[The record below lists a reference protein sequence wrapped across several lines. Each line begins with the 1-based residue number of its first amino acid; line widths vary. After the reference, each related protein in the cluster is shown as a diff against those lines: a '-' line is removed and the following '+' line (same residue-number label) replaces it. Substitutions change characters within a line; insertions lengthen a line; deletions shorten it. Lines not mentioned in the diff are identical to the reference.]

1 MHVKQIKDA
10 VSHGILAFP
19 ATAFKSGDTLDHE
32 ANAAHIAF
40 LVGHEPAALVCGG
53 GAGEIFSLDL
63 SEQCALVELTV
74 AHSRDVPV
82 IAGIGQGTANARE
95 GARNAEKAG
104 ADALLLFPPYLVQA
118 EQEGLRDYIAGVCR
132 STALPVI
139 AYSRDN
145 GVVLPETAMRL
156 ADDHS
161 NFLGIKDGVGD
172 FEALLELKMRGGD
185 RLALI
190 NGVPTAEILAV
201 QCFAFGIE
209 SYSSAVFSFL
219 PEVAKRF
226 FDAVARR
233 DVAESSRLLHEFY
246 LPLTALRRRRR
257 GYAVSI
263 IKAGLQLM
271 GQPAGHVRPPL
282 TDLTQDD
289 MAELERL
296 IDVAQG
302 QEPAYALSH

>member
-1 MHVKQIKDA
+1 MDA

-19 ATAFKSGDTLDHE
+19 ATAFKSADTLDCE
-32 ANAAHIAF
+32 ANAAHISF
-40 LVGHEPAALVCGG
+40 LVGHAPSALVCSG

-63 SEQCALVELTV
+63 AEQRALVEVTV
-74 AHSRDVPV
+74 ANA
-82 IAGIGQGTANARE
+82 AGIPVVAGVGQGAANARE

-104 ADALLLFPPYLVQA
+104 ADALLLFPPYLVHA
-118 EQEGLRDYIAGVCR
+118 EQEGLRDYIADICR
-132 STALPVI
+132 STGLPVI
-139 AYSRDN
+139 VYSRDN
-145 GVVLPETAMRL
+145 GIVTTETALRL
-156 ADDHS
+156 ADECP

-172 FEALLELKMRGGD
+172 FEALLEFKLRGGE

-219 PEVAKRF
+219 PEVATRF
-226 FDAVARR
+226 FKAVSSRDA
-233 DVAESSRLLHEFY
+233 AETSRLLHEFY
-246 LPLTALRRRRR
+246 LPLTALRKRRR

-263 IKAGLQLM
+263 IKAGLRLV
-271 GQPAGHVRPPL
+271 GQPAGPVRPPL
-282 TDLTQDD
+282 TDLTHED

-296 IDVAQG
+296 IGVARG
-302 QEPAYALSH
+302 QEAAHALSH